1 MFSRWDFLRS
11 TAIKRVCKF
20 LLKKKL
26 GEFILGDI
34 DLDQLDVQLRTGTI
48 HLSDLALNVDF
59 LNQKLAGAA
68 VLVKEGSIKSLSIKI
83 PWKPK
88 NCRIEVEV
96 LEVVLAPSVQS
107 NTSAMDADSLMPTC
121 DKEQHMCI
129 DSEKIELRAV
139 KEKSSAI
146 SRDVHE
152 GVKTIAKIV
161 KWFLTS
167 FHVRINESFVAFD
180 PPSDVE
186 DRRSAFHKSLVL
198 RIKEIEF
205 GTCVCEDAVAK
216 LTNFVKFQEAVIE
229 FLLLED
235 VDNSPHL
242 HAGSEM
248 GFSETYSGKSTIT
261 ILTGPS
267 GGFSGTLNLSI
278 PWENG
283 SLDIRKVDADVS
295 VDSVEL
301 KVQPSS
307 INWLIAIWESLKNI
321 GTARRSNIYK
331 ATDSPDHK
339 CRFDSCSSTSG
350 SAIPDSE
357 KVTPGGGSHS
367 NDPFLTINQDSAS
380 DALLTRMHL
389 IHNWVPE
396 SFDLKDRT
404 DLEPDY
410 GASIDEFFEC
420 FDGMRSYEANSGTSG
435 IWNWTCS
442 VFSAISVAS
451 NLASGSGHVPIEQN
465 VETSLRA
472 TIAEISVVLS
482 FIDEDQTQ
490 SYDSGDVLDS
500 LLHGQS
506 SDSYMSCHSSMNI
519 EQSALSE
526 VNSMKIHHLEARGQH
541 LALDLQTYPQIMK
554 FGASLKHIKVDVYY
568 DGRNCA
574 EAFNFHDYKNDSYY
588 QMLLNQHLQA
598 RVQGALPPYP
608 FSAQDHDSESSVTNC
623 RNGLIKVTLLESFDL
638 CSCRCSINST
648 GLDGKQ
654 LASTFFSVHLPP
666 FVLWVH
672 FPLVNMLLNLFKQVE
687 HSFTESSMNKDS
699 ATNVLAER
707 HNSSFLEDA
716 ECGSISYLTTGSQ
729 RASLQGNMVLSQAR
743 VILCFPSENYGDFRH
758 SASLD
763 KFIVL
768 EHSSSVGD
776 VSDFLQ
782 LPKESS
788 PKVAYCTPFTSVH
801 LHLGDLDIYFVK
813 SSSEISLVD
822 GPHALEK
829 KPFSAVKILSVTNGL
844 NDYHLGI
851 TILWQK
857 GPVTGPW
864 MARRTWSLSKSH
876 DQGRKKVVGKGAEY
890 SSVTTAEDL
899 EGTSSSIRQ
908 ELILSSAF
916 LFHVKFSCVCINLCS
931 HDYKLLN
938 QLLNYALDGLSSR
951 ACGTDTNYEGIRN
964 GRSSP
969 NDCYASQASV
979 HVECDLLDICITLD
993 EVVEVS
999 HLIQKELQGSW
1010 ECLKLKVKKF
1020 ELLSASNIGGISKA
1034 NFSWLTHG
1042 EGELRGSILS
1052 RNEKASE
1059 VTEDLV
1065 LITCKN
1071 SAIRRGDGDG
1081 TNVLSFTPAG
1091 TTVTHIWNP
1100 ESCQSYTSV
1109 IVRGATVVAPGGRLD
1124 WINAICL
1131 YFSLPSQENEQAGN
1145 GKASVND
1152 AASETLLFLDLVDIA
1167 LSYEPHIKDPRGA
1180 NGVFDREHSCSTESN
1195 VDREREYVACLLAAS
1210 SFSLSNHTKANSSA
1224 VNYNI
1229 QLQDAGLLIC
1239 ESSGTRNG
1247 SGGYHVGCL
1256 QEIGYVKVAQ
1266 IVLVEVILRIK
1277 GLLWEIECSE
1287 SHINLDTCH
1296 DTAYGLVH
1304 LVAQLQQLY
1313 APDVEDSLMYLQYR
1327 WNTIQQAQEDHSS
1340 NDVADNSESTAVGLG
1355 FENSLPTS
1363 DEDCV
1368 SVGLLDE
1375 IIENAFYINGEYKSP
1390 SGHCNIQSYVSLDEY
1405 VLGDK
1410 LNINNS
1416 MASDASPLI
1425 FPKDGSF
1432 YGSGTGNTQQPS
1444 MHKPGSPQLIESYY
1458 ASGLLQSSTLIAG
1471 HHSAKEDHKCKSDN
1485 TTRKDME
1492 SGKGGWYEDSSLM
1505 IVENHLSK
1513 IFSQPE
1519 GNQHKEGEFT
1529 SSNSSPAEYYI
1540 VKGRVLLK
1548 NIDVRWRMYS
1558 GLDWIKPSKN
1568 SYNSLNGRDGSVCLE
1583 FTLSGLNLQYDMYPD
1598 GEICVSKL
1606 SVSAQDFHLY
1616 DMSRDAPW
1624 KMVLGYYH
1632 SKDHPRE
1639 SCAKAFKLD
1648 LEAVRPDPSAPLE
1661 EYRLHLEFLPMRL
1674 HLYQDQLN
1682 FLIGFFGKDSFVDE
1696 PPSLPNNLSESVTS
1710 GRKSRSFGSQTI
1722 MEEALLPFF
1731 QKCVVRPFVVRVDYI
1746 PRHFDPAALRKG
1758 NYAELLNLVAWKG
1771 IDLHLKR
1778 VCAVGVYGWS
1788 SICETVLGEW
1798 LEDISHNQVHKLL
1811 KGLAPIRSLF
1821 AVSSGTSKLVSF
1833 PIKSY
1838 RKDHKLLK
1846 GIQRDTLFAGA
1857 IAFIR
1862 SISIEAVGLGVHLAA
1877 GAHEIL
1883 LQTEYILTSIPSSG
1897 LLSETNRR
1905 KCNIRSNQPEDAQQG
1920 IWQAYESLSDGLSR
1934 TASALLGTPLK
1945 AYQRGAGAGSAL
1957 ATAFRAAPAAAVAP
1971 VSASARAVHCTL
1983 LGLRNSLD
1991 PEHKKESMGK
2001 YLGSSPS

>member
-34 DLDQLDVQLRTGTI
+34 DLDQLDVQLGSGTI
-48 HLSDLALNVDF
+48 HLSDLALNVDL

-83 PWKPK
+83 PWKRK
-88 NCRIEVEV
+88 NCQIEVEV
-96 LEVVLAPSVQS
+96 LELVLAPFVQS
-107 NTSAMDADSLMPTC
+107 YTSAMDSDSLMPNC
-121 DKEQHMCI
+121 DKEQHTCI
-129 DSEKIELRAV
+129 DSEKIELGEV
-139 KEKSSAI
+139 KENSGSI

-167 FHVRINESFVAFD
+167 FHVRINEIFVAYD
-180 PPSDVE
+180 PHSDVE
-186 DRRSAFHKSLVL
+186 ERRSAFHKSLVL

-205 GTCVCEDAVAK
+205 GTCVCEDAMAK
-216 LTNFVKFQEAVIE
+216 LTNFVKFQEALIE
-229 FLLLED
+229 FLHLED
-235 VDNSPHL
+235 VDNFPQL
-242 HAGSEM
+242 HSGSET
-248 GFSETYSGKSTIT
+248 GFSETYAKKSTVT

-283 SLDIRKVDADVS
+283 SLDIRKVNADVS

-307 INWLIAIWESLKNI
+307 INWLIAIWESLKNVS
-321 GTARRSNIYK
+321 TAQQRNIYK
-331 ATDSPDHK
+331 AADSPDRK
-339 CRFDSCSSTSG
+339 CRFYSCSSTSG
-350 SAIPDSE
+350 SAMPDSD
-357 KVTPGGGSHS
+357 KVTPGSGNYS
-367 NDPFLTINQDSAS
+367 NDIFRTINQDGAS
-380 DALLTRMHL
+380 DALLTRTHL

-396 SFDLKDRT
+396 SIDLEDQT

-420 FDGMRSYEANSGTSG
+420 FDGMRTYRANSGTSG

-451 NLASGSGHVPIEQN
+451 NLASGSGHVPTEQN

-490 SYDSGDVLDS
+490 SYDSSDS
-500 LLHGQS
+500 LLNGQS
-506 SDSYMSCHSSMNI
+506 FNSYMSCHSTMNI
-519 EQSALSE
+519 EESTLST
-526 VNSMKIHHLEARGQH
+526 VNSMKIHHLEARCQH
-541 LALDLQTYPQIMK
+541 LTLDLQTYPQIMK
-554 FGASLKHIKVDVYY
+554 FGASLKQIKVDEYY
-568 DGRNCA
+568 DSRNRA
-574 EAFNFHDYKNDSYY
+574 EGSKFPDYKNDSYY

-598 RVQGALPPYP
+598 QVQAALPPYP
-608 FSAQDHDSESSVTNC
+608 FSTQDHDSESSVTNC
-623 RNGLIKVTLLESFDL
+623 RNGLIKVTLLESLDI
-638 CSCRCSINST
+638 CRCQYSVSST
-648 GLDGKQ
+648 GLDGKKM
-654 LASTFFSVHLPP
+654 ASTSFSVHLPP

-672 FPLVNMLLNLFKQVE
+672 FPLVNTLLNLFKQVE
-687 HSFTESSMNKDS
+687 YSFKKSSMNKDFV
-699 ATNVLAER
+699 TNVQSER
-707 HNSSFLEDA
+707 HNSSSLGDA
-716 ECGSISYLTTGSQ
+716 ESGNISYLTTMSQ
-729 RASLQGNMVLSQAR
+729 TASLQGNIVLSQAR
-743 VILCFPSENYGDFRH
+743 VIVCFPSEYYGDYRH

-776 VSDFLQ
+776 FVDFLQ
-782 LPKESS
+782 LPKESA
-788 PKVAYCTPFTSVH
+788 PKDAYCTPATSVH
-801 LHLGDLDIYFVK
+801 LHMGNLDIYFVK
-813 SSSEISLVD
+813 SSSENSLVD
-822 GPHALEK
+822 GSHASDK
-829 KPFSAVKILSVTNGL
+829 QPFSAVKILSVTNRSNG
-844 NDYHLGI
+844 YHSGI
-851 TILWQK
+851 TMLWQK

-864 MARRTWSLSKSH
+864 MASRTWSLSKLH
-876 DQGRKKVVGKGAEY
+876 DQSRNKVVRERAEY
-890 SSVTTAEDL
+890 SSVVTATEDL
-899 EGTSSSIRQ
+899 DGTSSSIRQ

-916 LFHVKFSCVCINLCS
+916 LFHVKFSHVCINLHS

-938 QLLNYALDGLSSR
+938 QLLNYLLDELSSG
-951 ACGTDTNYEGIRN
+951 AHGTDTNYEGIRN
-964 GRSSP
+964 EQSSP
-969 NDCYASQASV
+969 NVCVASQTSV
-979 HVECDLLDICITLD
+979 RVECDLLDICITLD
-993 EVVEVS
+993 EVIEVS

-1010 ECLKLKVKKF
+1010 NCLKLKVTKF

-1034 NFSWLTHG
+1034 KFSWLNHG
-1042 EGELRGSILS
+1042 EGELWGSILN
-1052 RNEKASE
+1052 RNENASE
-1059 VTEDLV
+1059 VTEDLL

-1081 TNVLSFTPAG
+1081 TNALSFISAG

-1100 ESCQSYTSV
+1100 QSCQSYMSI
-1109 IVRGATVVAPGGRLD
+1109 IVRGGTIVAPGGRLD
-1124 WINAICL
+1124 WISAICL
-1131 YFSLPSQENEQAGN
+1131 YFSLPSQENEQSGN
-1145 GKASVND
+1145 GKASVNG
-1152 AASETLLFLDLVDIA
+1152 AASETLFFLDLVDIA
-1167 LSYEPHIKDPRGA
+1167 LSFEPHIKDPIIA
-1180 NGVFDREHSCSTESN
+1180 NGVSKREHSCSTESN
-1195 VDREREYVACLLAAS
+1195 EEIEREYVACLLAAAS
-1210 SFSLSNHTKANSSA
+1210 LSLSNYTKANSST

-1239 ESSGTRNG
+1239 ESTGTRKG
-1247 SGGYHVGCL
+1247 SDGYHVGCL
-1256 QEIGYVKVAQ
+1256 QEIGYVKVSQ
-1266 IVLVEVILRIK
+1266 IALVEAVLRSK
-1277 GLLWEIECSE
+1277 GLHWEIECSE
-1287 SHINLDTCH
+1287 SHISLDTCH
-1296 DTAYGLVH
+1296 DTAYGLLH

-1313 APDVEDSLMYLQYR
+1313 APDVEDALMHLQSR
-1327 WNTIQQAQEDHSS
+1327 WNTIQQAQEDCSS

-1355 FENSLPTS
+1355 FEKSSPAS
-1363 DEDCV
+1363 GEGCV

-1375 IIENAFYINGEYKSP
+1375 ILENAFYINGEYRSP
-1390 SGHCNIQSYVSLDEY
+1390 SGHCDIQSNVSLDEY
-1405 VLGDK
+1405 VLGDRFK

-1416 MASDASPLI
+1416 TASNASSLI
-1425 FPKDGSF
+1425 IPKDGSS
-1432 YGSGTGNTQQPS
+1432 YGSETGNTQQPS
-1444 MHKPGSPQLIESYY
+1444 MHKQGSAQLIESYY
-1458 ASGLLQSSTLIAG
+1458 ASDLLQPSTLTAG
-1471 HHSAKEDHKCKSDN
+1471 HHSPKEDHKSRFDN
-1485 TTRKDME
+1485 TARRDME
-1492 SGKGGWYEDSSLM
+1492 CGKGGWYQDSSLV
-1505 IVENHLSK
+1505 IVENHISK

-1519 GNQHKEGEFT
+1519 GKQHKEGDFT
-1529 SSNSSPAEYYI
+1529 SSNFGPAEYHI
-1540 VKGRVLLK
+1540 PKGRILLK

-1568 SYNSLNGRDGSVCLE
+1568 PYNSLKGRDGSACLE

-1648 LEAVRPDPSAPLE
+1648 LEAVRPDPSTPLE
-1661 EYRLHLEFLPMRL
+1661 DYRLHLEFLPMRL
-1674 HLYQDQLN
+1674 HLDQDQLN
-1682 FLIGFFGKDSFVDE
+1682 FLISFFGKDSFVDE
-1696 PPSLPNNLSESVTS
+1696 PPSPPNNLSESVTS

-1731 QKCVVRPFVVRVDYI
+1731 QKCVVRPLVVRVDYI
-1746 PRHFDPAALRKG
+1746 PRHFDPAALRRG

-1771 IDLHLKR
+1771 IDLHLKH
-1778 VCAVGVYGWS
+1778 VCAVGVYGWN
-1788 SICETVLGEW
+1788 SICEMVLGEW

-1821 AVSSGTSKLVSF
+1821 AVSSGTSKLVLS
-1833 PIKSY
+1833 PVKSY

-1846 GIQRDTLFAGA
+1846 GIQRGA

-1883 LQTEYILTSIPSSG
+1883 LQTEYFLTSIPSSG
-1897 LLSETNRR
+1897 SLSETNRR
-1905 KCNIRSNQPEDAQQG
+1905 KSNIRSNQPEDAQQG
-1920 IWQAYESLSDGLSR
+1920 IRQGCRHGHPCNLTAQIFIEGVNHRKKGLMR
-1934 TASALLGTPLK
+1934 VLVMVLVGLPLLYL
-1945 AYQRGAGAGSAL
+1945 R
-1957 ATAFRAAPAAAVAP
+1957 
-1971 VSASARAVHCTL
+1971 L
-1983 LGLRNSLD
+1983 L
-1991 PEHKKESMGK
+1991 
-2001 YLGSSPS
+2001 